1 MRKFLVITTPI
12 VTLILFVVIML
23 SSSIL
28 KKSLKNEVSIPESI
42 QLIIQDV
49 ESDNWEG
56 ANDKTE
62 ELAKTWGK
70 IVKRIQFSSERDE
83 INSFQSSIARLD
95 GAIMAKDK
103 SSSLIQLKEAYDHWD
118 GLGK

>member
-12 VTLILFVVIML
+12 VALILFVVIML
-23 SSSIL
+23 SSTIL
-28 KKSLKNEVSIPESI
+28 KKSLGKNDNIPESI

-49 ESDNWEG
+49 ESENWED
-56 ANDKTE
+56 ASDKTKN
-62 ELAKTWGK
+62 LSNVWKRV
-70 IVKRIQFSSERDE
+70 VKRIQFSSERDE
-83 INSFQSSIARLD
+83 INSFQESMARLN

-103 SSSLIQLKEAYDHWD
+103 SASLIELNEAYEHWD

>member
-1 MRKFLVITTPI
+1 MRKFLVITIPI
-12 VTLILFVVIML
+12 ASLILFVVIML
-23 SSSIL
+23 SGNIL
-28 KKSLKNEVSIPESI
+28 KKPLGKNDNIPESI

-56 ANDKTE
+56 ASDKTE
-62 ELAKTWGK
+62 NLSKTWKK

-83 INSFQSSIARLD
+83 INSFEASIARLD

-103 SSSLIQLKEAYDHWD
+103 SASLMQLKEAYEHWD